1 MFSLASVATISAC
14 IFLFCLFFALVANV
28 QNVSKTA
35 QTTVGITVFFDEQLP
50 EEQILAAGDIIRG
63 WGEVREVNYVS
74 AKQAWENFKTQYFEG
89 MEELAEGFADDNPPV
104 PGSAS
109 YEIFLNSLEDQD
121 GIVNRL
127 EGMEGVRKVR
137 YSSAAVAALPARA
150 G

>member
-1 MFSLASVATISAC
+1 M
-14 IFLFCLFFALVANV
+14 ANV

-89 MEELAEGFADDNPPV
+89 MEELAEG
-104 PGSAS
+104 
-109 YEIFLNSLEDQD
+109 
-121 GIVNRL
+121 
-127 EGMEGVRKVR
+127 
-137 YSSAAVAALPARA
+137 
-150 G
+150 